1 MMNFSTLGSSS
12 MNVSRIALG
21 GMSFPSVLEGEK
33 IIQTALAGGIN
44 FFDTADLYDQGENER
59 IVGKALAAVRQ
70 RHASAHRHSRAE
82 RRGLLRLPPIAPGAD
97 QPRAHRRQAAHARG
111 RGPSRYDAPLSLAP
125 PGHPRVVSAPP
136 APRQRAVDGVDRQ
149 HIRSDVCTMPRG
161 RKLRDEDG
169 DAQHEGHGSYGLS
182 D

>member
-1 MMNFSTLGSSS
+1 MRSHPSIHDSAVWWIQPASQPACTHPARSVILRRQSIRYACSISNSHMHPSNCKICDRIHPCMIQLYGGSSQPAS
-12 MNVSRIALG
+12 Q
-21 GMSFPSVLEGEK
+21 P
-33 IIQTALAGGIN
+33 
-44 FFDTADLYDQGENER
+44 
-59 IVGKALAAVRQ
+59 
-70 RHASAHRHSRAE
+70 ASAASLSVTLIKIVDRSHYSPTAGSPRARPR
-82 RRGLLRLPPIAPGAD
+82 RRGRSG
-97 QPRAHRRQAAHARG
+97 
-111 RGPSRYDAPLSLAP
+111 YDAPLSLAP

>member
-1 MMNFSTLGSSS
+1 MVDPASQPASQPACTHPARSVILRPQSIRYACSISNSHMHPSNCKLCDRIHPCMIQLYGGSSQPAS
-12 MNVSRIALG
+12 Q
-21 GMSFPSVLEGEK
+21 P
-33 IIQTALAGGIN
+33 
-44 FFDTADLYDQGENER
+44 
-59 IVGKALAAVRQ
+59 
-70 RHASAHRHSRAE
+70 ASAASVTLIKIVDR
-82 RRGLLRLPPIAPGAD
+82 II
-97 QPRAHRRQAAHARG
+97 HRRQAARAAAASIRCPPVAG
-111 RGPSRYDAPLSLAP
+111 P